1 MSLLYFPITLEIDNA
16 KQDALAAIER
26 MRFPEG
32 TVWELASLGPYEC
45 LRDKDNALVCPL
57 VAWARHEGYNQAN
70 GRDSGMIIG
79 LSTRTVAHLMAA
91 ADQFPGMDPDIRAAL
106 LRKCGLDNQ
115 GGEINATITG

>member
-1 MSLLYFPITLEIDNA
+1 MSKVTIYDTDQILGA

-26 MRFPEG
+26 MQFPEG
-32 TVWELASLGPYEC
+32 MVWEFYLSGPHEC
-45 LRDKDNALVCPL
+45 LRVKDNALVCPL
-57 VAWARHEGYNQAN
+57 TAWARHEGYNQAN

-106 LRKCGLDNQ
+106 LRKCGLAN